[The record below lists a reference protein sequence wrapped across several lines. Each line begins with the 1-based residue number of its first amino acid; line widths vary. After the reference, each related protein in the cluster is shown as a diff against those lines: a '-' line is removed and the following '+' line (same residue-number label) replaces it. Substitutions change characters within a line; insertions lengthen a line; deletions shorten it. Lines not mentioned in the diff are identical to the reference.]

1 MTGFNF
7 ILTIVGLIGGII
19 TTGALFLLGHL
30 FVETVIFAEEKPDV
44 VVICLSVILWLA
56 ISYYL
61 TMEIL
66 A

>member
-7 ILTIVGLIGGII
+7 ILTIVGLIGGAI
-19 TTGALFLLGHL
+19 TTGALFLLGYL
-30 FVETVIFAEEKPDV
+30 FIETVVFDEEELNV
-44 VVICLSVILWLA
+44 GIILFSVILWLA

-61 TMEIL
+61 TMEII